1 MMRARVSTI
10 ALLALAFL
18 SFLALVAADA
28 GTGAAVELADA
39 MDADLELDAL
49 LDEAEAEAS
58 AGARN
63 LKSADAGAVEVVP
76 ETPEDDAADESDI
89 PASAAVEVVPEPESE
104 PEPEPEPARISPSAA
119 AAAAAAVEPVPDEPA
134 AAAVPEPKAKP
145 KPKPAK
151 ATPAPSASP
160 PTPGKVLP
168 KRRKWARANQMPG
181 PCTYCKAAAHRLQTS
196 LHAAHRDHHED
207 EAAIEEARASRT
219 KLPSHAYA
227 KHVHPACQDKSYW
240 EHYVSFVLEDG
251 NEVLAGGGLD
261 WSTTDLEDVK
271 MTGKDHTKDLIAAC
285 ERMANEA
292 EEDGLYDTFWK
303 GRLAFTG
310 RKWFFQDAYCMAE
323 GHACAAKHSEL

>member
-1 MMRARVSTI
+1 MMRARVSTL
-10 ALLALAFL
+10 ALLALALL
-18 SFLALVAADA
+18 SIFALVAADA

-39 MDADLELDAL
+39 VDEDLELDAL

-76 ETPEDDAADESDI
+76 ETPDDDTADESNA
-89 PASAAVEVVPEPESE
+89 PASAAVEAVPD
-104 PEPEPEPARISPSAA
+104 PEPEPARSSPP
-119 AAAAAAVEPVPDEPA
+119 AAAAAVEPVPDEPA
-134 AAAVPEPKAKP
+134 AAAVPEPKAKS
-145 KPKPAK
+145 KPKPTK
-151 ATPAPSASP
+151 ASPAPSASP
-160 PTPGKVLP
+160 PGPGKVLP
-168 KRRKWARANQMPG
+168 KRRKWARANQSPG
-181 PCTYCKAAAHRLQTS
+181 PCTFCKAAAHRLQTS
-196 LHAAHRDHHED
+196 LHSAHRDHHED
-207 EAAIEEARASRT
+207 EAAIEAARASRT

-227 KHVHPACQDKSYW
+227 KHVHPACQDESYW
-240 EHYVSFVLEDG
+240 AHYVSFVLEDG

-271 MTGKDHTKDLIAAC
+271 MTGKDHTKDLMAAC

-310 RKWFFQDAYCMAE
+310 KKWFFQDAYCAAE
-323 GHACAAKHSEL
+323 GHACSTKHSEL